1 MATLHLI
8 VGLPCSGKTTLARKL
23 ETKHSALRL
32 TTDEWHIRLFG
43 NDYGDNMTE
52 SDEAE
57 HDSRHDSVES
67 IMWDVAARVLVLGVD
82 VILDFGCWVRSQRD
96 EFRSK
101 AENLGVDF
109 RIHFADAREEV
120 LFERLKARNDMRT
133 GGTFFIPE
141 AKLKEWIQIFEPPS
155 SEELDSSND

>member
-1 MATLHLI
+1 
-8 VGLPCSGKTTLARKL
+8 
-23 ETKHSALRL
+23 
-32 TTDEWHIRLFG
+32 
-43 NDYGDNMTE
+43 MTE

-96 EFRSK
+96 EFRSG
-101 AENLGVDF
+101 AENLGADF

-120 LFERLKARNDMRT
+120 LFERLKVRNEMRT

-155 SEELDSSND
+155 SEELDSSKD